1 MKSKPTIFVVDDD
14 SDVRGALRWLIESV
28 GLNVKIYSNG
38 RDFLHTYEGERP
50 ACLVLDIR
58 MPNMSGL
65 DLQGALVA
73 KGIDIP
79 VIIVTGHGDVQ
90 TAVRAMKA
98 GAIDFFEKP
107 FNDQALLDKIQQC
120 LKIDADRLAK
130 QATRA
135 ESAARLEDLTPRER
149 TVLDL
154 IAAGHRNKTIANEL
168 DISVKTVEFHRA
180 HLMRKLEAASLADLL
195 QFMNVIKT

>member
-1 MKSKPTIFVVDDD
+1 MMLKPTVFVVDDD
-14 SDVRGALRWLIESV
+14 SDVRGALRWLMESV
-28 GLNVKIYSNG
+28 DLNVKTYANG
-38 RDFLHTYEGERP
+38 RDFLDTYEGERP

-98 GAIDFFEKP
+98 GATKEMF
-107 FNDQALLDKIQQC
+107 DQTIGIHPTAAEELVTMRRKRSAL
-120 LKIDADRLAK
+120 
-130 QATRA
+130 
-135 ESAARLEDLTPRER
+135 
-149 TVLDL
+149 
-154 IAAGHRNKTIANEL
+154 
-168 DISVKTVEFHRA
+168 
-180 HLMRKLEAASLADLL
+180 
-195 QFMNVIKT
+195 